1 MMNRIAHTI
10 ATRRRPRVARFL
22 QAVGRSFGATSGSIT
37 VELALLLTVL
47 PLLALGAYDFGRYG
61 VEQTAMVSAA
71 RAGAQA
77 AMQSGALADPT
88 PIIEAARRDAGDLTG
103 TLNVA
108 VRQFCQC
115 PSAGEASCSAAC
127 TDSAYAPMYVEVSV
141 SDSFDLLFHYPGL
154 PQSLALGATSTMRI
168 R

>member
-1 MMNRIAHTI
+1 MTSRTAHKIAPPC
-10 ATRRRPRVARFL
+10 APRGARFL
-22 QAVGRSFGATSGSIT
+22 RSVGRWFGATSGSIT
-37 VELALLLTVL
+37 VELALVLTVL

-77 AMQSGALADPT
+77 AMLSGALADPA
-88 PIIEAARRDAGDLTG
+88 PIIAAVRRDAGDLTG
-103 TLNVA
+103 TLDVA

-127 TDSAYAPMYVEVSV
+127 TDSAFAPMYVEVSV

-154 PQSLALGATSTMRI
+154 PQSLALGATSTLRI

>member
-1 MMNRIAHTI
+1 MTSRIAHKI
-10 ATRRRPRVARFL
+10 APRRAPRGARFL
-22 QAVGRSFGATSGSIT
+22 RSVGRWFGATSGSIT
-37 VELALLLTVL
+37 VELALVLTVL
-47 PLLALGAYDFGRYG
+47 PILALGAYDFGRYG

-77 AMQSGALADPT
+77 AMLLGAADPT
-88 PIIEAARRDAGDLTG
+88 PVAEAARRDAGDLTG
-103 TLNVA
+103 TLDVA

-127 TDSAYAPMYVEVSV
+127 TDSAFPPMYVEVSV

-154 PQSLALGATSTMRI
+154 PQSLALGATSTLRI

>member
-10 ATRRRPRVARFL
+10 APWCLPRGARIL
-22 QAVGRSFGATSGSIT
+22 QSVERWFGATSGSIT
-37 VELALLLTVL
+37 VELALLLTFL

-61 VEQTAMVSAA
+61 VEQTAMISAA
-71 RAGAQA
+71 RAGAQV
-77 AMQSGALADPT
+77 AMQSGALVDPA
-88 PIIEAARRDAGDLTG
+88 PVIDAVRRDAGDLTS

-115 PSAGEASCSAAC
+115 PGAGEASCSVAC
-127 TDSAYAPMYVEVSV
+127 TDSAYAPMYIEVSV
-141 SDSFDLLFHYPGL
+141 SDNFDLLFHYPGV

>member
-1 MMNRIAHTI
+1 MTSRIAHKI
-10 ATRRRPRVARFL
+10 APRRAPRGARFL
-22 QAVGRSFGATSGSIT
+22 RSVGRWFGATSGSIT

-71 RAGAQA
+71 RAGTQA
-77 AMQSGALADPT
+77 AMLSGALADST
-88 PIIEAARRDAGDLTG
+88 PVVEAVRQDAGDVTG
-103 TLNVA
+103 ALNIA

-115 PSAGEASCSAAC
+115 PSAAEASCSLAC

-141 SDSFDLLFHYPGL
+141 SDSFELLFHYPGL
-154 PQSLALGATSTMRI
+154 PQSLALGATSTLRI